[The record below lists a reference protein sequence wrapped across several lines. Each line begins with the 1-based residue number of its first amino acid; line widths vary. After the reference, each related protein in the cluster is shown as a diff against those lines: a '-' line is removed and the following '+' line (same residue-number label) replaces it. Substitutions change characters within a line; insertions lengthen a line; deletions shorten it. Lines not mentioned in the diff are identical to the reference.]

1 MSRKSWTAVGG
12 LILAFITYGT
22 VTWFQ
27 EQKAALPEGIV
38 SGNGRIEAEQIRI
51 AAKTSGRVLE
61 VLAAEGDMIAAGA
74 VLARLDT
81 TELQAMK
88 DRAEAEIALARES
101 KAEAEA
107 RVVQRE
113 SELLLAEHELD
124 RARNLLAKGHISQ
137 ADFETRETTLKVA
150 TAVLRA
156 ARAQVAT
163 ARTQID
169 ATIAESRRIQTQIDD
184 SDLVAPA
191 AGRILYRLAEPGEIV
206 AAGEPILSLLSLE
219 NVYMEIFLPTDDA
232 GLLALGAEARIVLDA
247 LPDYAIPANVT
258 FVSPE
263 AQFTPRQVETLEE
276 REKLVFRVRVKIPPD
291 LVRERIEHV
300 KTGVRG
306 VAFVRLAP
314 SITWPERLEQR
325 IPADLF
331 EQ

>member
-1 MSRKSWTAVGG
+1 MSRKSWTAVGA
-12 LILAFITYGT
+12 LILALIAYGA

-51 AAKTSGRVLE
+51 AAKAPGRVLE
-61 VLAAEGDMIAAGA
+61 VLAAEGDMIAAGT
-74 VLARLDT
+74 VLARMDT
-81 TELQAMK
+81 AELQAMM
-88 DRAEAEIALARES
+88 DRAKAEIALARET

-156 ARAQVAT
+156 ARAHVAT

-184 SDLVAPA
+184 SALVAPA